1 LKHSDDDIL
10 QLAKQSASSYNEAF
24 TILVTQFG
32 PRLFPQIQRLTKNRQ
47 WTEDCLQNVFIKV
60 FQSLKDFRGDS
71 SIYSWLYR
79 IANNEALNYIK
90 KEKIRFTSDLGETS
104 IEVIAQDFG
113 FNNISTEV
121 IEWHLMAA
129 IETLP
134 QKQAEVFELKFF
146 QDLKFSEISKL
157 TGVSEGGLKANYHHA
172 VKKIEEYLRL
182 CDTYSS
188 NL

>member
-1 LKHSDDDIL
+1 MLKHSDKDIL
-10 QLAKQSASSYNEAF
+10 KLAKRSASSYNEAF
-24 TILVTQFG
+24 TIIVKQFG

-60 FQSLKDFRGDS
+60 FQSLKDFRGES

-104 IEVIAQDFG
+104 IETIAQDFG
-113 FNNISTEV
+113 FNNVSTEI
-121 IEWHLMAA
+121 IEKHLTNA
-129 IETLP
+129 IASLP
-134 QKQAEVFELKFF
+134 RKQAEVFELKFF

-172 VKKIEEYLRL
+172 VRKIEGYLKDCL
-182 CDTYSS
+182 MV
-188 NL
+188 

>member
-1 LKHSDDDIL
+1 MLKHSDKDIL
-10 QLAKQSASSYNEAF
+10 KLAKRSVSSYNEAF
-24 TILVTQFG
+24 TIIVKQFG

-60 FQSLKDFRGDS
+60 FQSLKDFRGES

-104 IEVIAQDFG
+104 IETIAQDFD
-113 FNNISTEV
+113 FPNISTEL
-121 IEWHLMAA
+121 IEKYLTDA
-129 IETLP
+129 IATLP

-146 QDLKFSEISKL
+146 QDLKFSEMSKL

-172 VKKIEEYLRL
+172 VKKIEQYLKESL
-182 CDTYSS
+182 VD
-188 NL
+188 

>member
-1 LKHSDDDIL
+1 MEHSDKDIL
-10 QLAKQSASSYNEAF
+10 KLAKRSASSYNEAF
-24 TILVTQFG
+24 TIIVKQFG
-32 PRLFPQIQRLTKNRQ
+32 PRLFPQVQRVTKNRQ

-60 FQSLKDFRGDS
+60 FQSLKDFRGES

-90 KEKIRFTSDLGETS
+90 KEKIRFTSDLGEIS
-104 IEVIAQDFG
+104 IEAIAQDFG

-121 IEWHLMAA
+121 IEKHLLDA
-129 IETLP
+129 IATLP

-146 QDLKFSEISKL
+146 QDMKFSEIARL

-172 VKKIEEYLRL
+172 VKKIESHLKTCL
-182 CDTYSS
+182 VVG
-188 NL
+188 